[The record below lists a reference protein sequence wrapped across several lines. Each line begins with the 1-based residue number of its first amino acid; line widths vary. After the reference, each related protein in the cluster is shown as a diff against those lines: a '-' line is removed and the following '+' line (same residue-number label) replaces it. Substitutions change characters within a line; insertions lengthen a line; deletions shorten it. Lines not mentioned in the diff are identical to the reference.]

1 MTHFIK
7 QIFPKECPQVS
18 FKPGPHGR
26 SRKGQAPLALALGLL
41 IGAFCLPLLEPSSV
55 WAVEMRTVQTEDE
68 GDPVDIPDPNLRKA
82 INRHLRRKI
91 NTPITQKTF
100 EKLEGD
106 SLDFS
111 SQGITN
117 LTGLENLSSLY
128 GINLADN
135 YIQDLS
141 PLTGIQNLGYV
152 NISYNNL
159 GSIASLDKAIR
170 LHEPSQSGFSLDI
183 SGNPLE
189 SIDICATWPQLREL
203 YINNMEGTDLSG
215 LAQCKELVKLTAQNN
230 HLDSF
235 RWITPLTKLEELDL
249 DFNEL
254 TDLTPLRELKNLRV
268 LVLDHNHISDLR
280 PLADL
285 KKLTLC
291 TCVDQTIRIN
301 FDETKSVL
309 PNPLRNRDGSYLGVV
324 DTDQVANVEDRSGL
338 QIRSR
343 NPGLVPL
350 NPIPFMGPIAG
361 LENKINSADG
371 DNFSVF
377 NFTGELLG
385 PHATSSNNISYSEP
399 SFKHDIDMGL
409 QAAYDI
415 SGKPIYI
422 REETEPAAATQE
434 NGSNPKAKASVPESS
449 QKKPRIGVAQ
459 ESSATDSDRQQAA
472 SSDGHLDT
480 LADGQTAQGAE
491 VVQLQKQMRSLS
503 TLVSLLGGVLVL
515 ALAGGGYM
523 AWKLLFQKKS

>member
-1 MTHFIK
+1 MTHNIK
-7 QIFPKECPQVS
+7 PIIPKKRAQGQIAWTWV
-18 FKPGPHGR
+18 
-26 SRKGQAPLALALGLL
+26 LGLL
-41 IGAFCLPLLEPSSV
+41 IGAVCLTLLGPSSV
-55 WAVEMRTVQTEDE
+55 WGVEVRTVQTEDE
-68 GDPVDIPDPNLRKA
+68 GEPVDIPDPNLRKA
-82 INRHLRRKI
+82 INRHLGRKI
-91 NTPITQKTF
+91 NTPITPKTF
-100 EKLEGD
+100 EKMEGD

-117 LTGLENLSSLY
+117 LTGLENLSSIV
-128 GINLADN
+128 GIDLSDN
-135 YIQDLS
+135 YIQDLT
-141 PLTGIQNLGYV
+141 PLTEIQNLGYV
-152 NISYNNL
+152 NISYNHL
-159 GSIASLDKAIR
+159 GSIASLDKAPR
-170 LHEPSQSGFSLDI
+170 LHEPSQSGFTLDI

-189 SIDICATWPQLREL
+189 SIDICATWPQLRSL
-203 YINNMEGTDLSG
+203 SMNNMEGTDLSS
-215 LAQCKELVKLTAQNN
+215 LAQCTGLVRLAAQNN

-268 LVLDHNHISDLR
+268 LILDHNHVSDLR
-280 PLADL
+280 PLAEL

-301 FDETKSVL
+301 FDETKSIL

-324 DTDQVANVEDRSGL
+324 DTDQVRNVEDRSGL
-338 QIRSR
+338 EIRSR

-371 DNFSVF
+371 DNFSIF

-385 PHATSSNNISYSEP
+385 PHASSSNNISYPEP
-399 SFKHDIDMGL
+399 SFGHDIDMGL

-415 SGKPIYI
+415 TGEPIYI
-422 REETEPAAATQE
+422 REETEVDPAA
-434 NGSNPKAKASVPESS
+434 SS
-449 QKKPRIGVAQ
+449 QGAKSSAQGQVSGPGSKQQKPKIGVSH
-459 ESSATDSDRQQAA
+459 ESSATVDPEHQTATSDN
-472 SSDGHLDT
+472 SIDT
-480 LADGQTAQGAE
+480 LSGDQYDEGTSM
-491 VVQLQKQMRSLS
+491 VQLQKQMRSLS
-503 TLVSLLGGVLVL
+503 TLVTILGIVLVL

>member
-1 MTHFIK
+1 MTHNIK
-7 QIFPKECPQVS
+7 QIIPKAQAQVWTWV
-18 FKPGPHGR
+18 
-26 SRKGQAPLALALGLL
+26 LGLL
-41 IGAFCLPLLEPSSV
+41 IGALCLTLFGPSPV
-55 WAVEMRTVQTEDE
+55 WGIEMRTAQTEDE
-68 GDPVDIPDPNLRKA
+68 GEPLDIPDPNLRKA
-82 INRHLRRKI
+82 INRHLGRKI

-117 LTGLENLSSLY
+117 LAGLENLSSLF
-128 GINLADN
+128 GINLSDN
-135 YIQDLS
+135 YIQDLT
-141 PLTGIQNLGYV
+141 PLTEIQNLGYV
-152 NISYNNL
+152 NVSYNNL
-159 GSIASLDKAIR
+159 VSIASLDKAVR
-170 LHEPSQSGFSLDI
+170 LHEPSKSGFTLDV

-189 SIDICATWPQLREL
+189 SIDICSTWPQLRAL
-203 YINNMEGTDLSG
+203 YINNMEGTDLSS
-215 LAQCKELVKLTAQNN
+215 LPQCTELVKLAAQNN

-235 RWITPLTKLEELDL
+235 RWITPLKKLEELDL

-268 LVLDHNHISDLR
+268 LILDHNHISDLR
-280 PLADL
+280 PLAEL

-301 FDETKSVL
+301 FDETKSIL

-324 DTDQVANVEDRSGL
+324 DTDQVRNVEDRSGL
-338 QIRSR
+338 EIRSR

-361 LENKINSADG
+361 LENKIKSADG

-385 PHATSSNNISYSEP
+385 PHASSSTNISYPEP
-399 SFKHDIDMGL
+399 SFTHDIDMGL
-409 QAAYDI
+409 QAAYDVN
-415 SGKPIYI
+415 GQPIYI
-422 REETEPAAATQE
+422 REETEPAAVTQE
-434 NGSNPKAKASVPESS
+434 NGSNPKAKVSVPESS

-503 TLVSLLGGVLVL
+503 TLVTILGIVLVI
-515 ALAGGGYM
+515 ALAGGAYM
-523 AWKLLFQKKS
+523 AWKLLFQKKP